1 LSRPEQAIKHSA
13 MKRFLAV
20 TAPVFLA
27 LASCAS
33 IQDEPVSRYVANE
46 DFHTLSS
53 CFFRNIQDD
62 GVPYAQPSLT
72 PLVDPA
78 TDRVDSSYDGKTL
91 WRVDFIPQG
100 SGSLILVSQ
109 LPMIVGADYRWET
122 VIKPALDPCAKYEP
136 APSS

>member
-1 LSRPEQAIKHSA
+1 
-13 MKRFLAV
+13 MKRFVAV
-20 TAPVFLA
+20 TAPVLLA

-46 DFHTLSS
+46 DFHALSS
-53 CFFRNIQDD
+53 CFFRNIQND

-72 PLVDPA
+72 PLVDPT

-91 WRVDFIPQG
+91 WRVDFIPHG
-100 SGSLILVSQ
+100 SGTLILVSQ

-122 VIKPALDPCAKYEP
+122 VIKPALDPCTTYEP
-136 APSS
+136 MASS